1 MELKHAKVKAY
12 LTYERFSIL
21 RIVLCQGGSVTRN
34 FGINRVHKGQITN
47 VKKNGRGKGRGLKR
61 QFRVRF
67 MVVT

>member
-21 RIVLCQGGSVTRN
+21 RIVLCQRGSVTRN

-47 VKKNGRGKGRGLKR
+47 VKKMEEGRAKA
-61 QFRVRF
+61 
-67 MVVT
+67 